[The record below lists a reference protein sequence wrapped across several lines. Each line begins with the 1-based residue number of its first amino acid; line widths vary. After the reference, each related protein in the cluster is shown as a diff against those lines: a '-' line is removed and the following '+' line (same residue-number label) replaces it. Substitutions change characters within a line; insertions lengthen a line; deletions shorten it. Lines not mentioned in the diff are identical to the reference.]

1 LNLAA
6 IDIGSNAVRLLVS
19 EAVPY
24 ESEVDFTKLSL
35 VRIPL
40 RLGFDVFK
48 SGSIS
53 SEKATALL
61 KSIMSFKLIMEVY
74 GVEKYRACATSAMRD
89 ADNGA
94 EIVREIAK
102 KTGIEINIISGK
114 EEAAI
119 IYDTHMK
126 EAGLNEAT
134 RLYVDVGGG
143 STELTLYAQGK
154 RILQDSYNVG
164 TIRMMHDSV
173 SPGVWDEMKAAVKR
187 SVKGLKSLEVIGSG
201 GNINKLFSISKS
213 KTNGGLT
220 KLELDAFFKE
230 LSGLS
235 VTERMHKYNLR
246 QERAEV
252 IVPALQIYTSVLKWA
267 GVDGIEVPRIGLAD
281 GLIRELYYQDN

>member
-1 LNLAA
+1 LNLGA
-6 IDIGSNAVRLLVS
+6 IDIGSNAVRLLV
-19 EAVPY
+19 AQAIPY
-24 ESEVDFTKLSL
+24 KNEVDFTKLSL

-40 RLGFDVFK
+40 RLGLDVFQD
-48 SGSIS
+48 GCIGG
-53 SEKATALL
+53 EKAEALL
-61 KSIMSFKLIMEVY
+61 KSMQAFKLLMEVY
-74 GVEKYRACATSAMRD
+74 GVERYRACATSAMRD
-89 ADNGA
+89 ASNG
-94 EIVREIAK
+94 VEIAK
-102 KTGIEINIISGK
+102 NIAQKTGIEINIISGK

-126 EAGLNEAT
+126 EAGLEEAT

-164 TIRMMHDSV
+164 TIRLMHGTVDTK
-173 SPGVWDEMKAAVKR
+173 VWDEMKAAVKR

-213 KTNGGLT
+213 KQNGGLSRQE
-220 KLELDAFFKE
+220 LEGFFKE

-235 VTERMHKYNLR
+235 VTDRMHQYNLR

-267 GVDGIEVPRIGLAD
+267 GVESIEVPRIGLAD
-281 GLIRELYYQDN
+281 GLIRELYYK